1 MVILGIDPGTT
12 RIGYGLIRG
21 GKKPELITC
30 GLLQVSGKEPG
41 TRRLQAAA
49 HFEKLIN
56 KHHPQIVAVEKLFF
70 VNNQKTGLAVSEMRG
85 ALLLIAERSG
95 AKIAEYA
102 PTEIKKIVAGF
113 GGADKKAV
121 AKMVRLSLAI
131 AAIPGPDDVSDALA
145 AALAAAYAPPDEK

>member
-21 GKKPELITC
+21 GKKPVFIDC
-30 GLLQVSGKEPG
+30 GLLHIVGKEPG
-41 TRRLQAAA
+41 ARRLQAAA

-56 KHHPQIVAVEKLFF
+56 AHHPQVVAIEKLFF

-85 ALLLIAERSG
+85 ALLLIAERNG

-121 AKMVRLSLAI
+121 AKMVRLSLAM
-131 AAIPGPDDVSDALA
+131 AVIPGPDDVSDALA
-145 AALAAAYAPPDEK
+145 AALAAAYSPPDEK